1 MQREADRTV
10 EEICAFLGL
19 TPPAGRA
26 EVLLFHS
33 RWALQRHLAEACPEM
48 IGAGAAC
55 FERETPGQFVVALA
69 ERWRETE
76 TLRYLRHELTHYVV
90 AAQFY
95 DVPPWLD
102 EGLAQFFE
110 LGPPYGHVHPDCL
123 SSLKRQLRRDR
134 GEILTPLVLVPSGA
148 PLTRKQY
155 AQSRGLTYH
164 LLTNDPDGPSR
175 VRAYL
180 ERVRADRNA
189 VEQFSETFGRSPE
202 EIEPAWREQLLKMG
216 SD

>member
-19 TPPAGRA
+19 TPPARRA

-48 IGAGAAC
+48 TGAGAAC
-55 FERETPGQFVVALA
+55 FEQDPGLFVIALA

-90 AAQFY
+90 ASYFD
-95 DVPPWLD
+95 DVPPWLG

-110 LGPPYGHVHPDCL
+110 LGPAYGRMHPDCL
-123 SSLKRQLRRDR
+123 KSLKRQLRRDR
-134 GEILTPLVLVPSGA
+134 GEILTPLVLIPVGA

-155 AQSRGLTYH
+155 AQAWGLTYY
-164 LLTNDPDGPSR
+164 LLKSDPDGVSR
-175 VRAYL
+175 VRTYL
-180 ERVRADRNA
+180 EEVRADRDA
-189 VEQFSETFGRSPE
+189 VEQFRETFGRSPE
-202 EIEPAWREQLLKMG
+202 EIEPTWRERLLETRA
-216 SD
+216 D